1 MAPRKFRQKV
11 KQQKQS
17 QQTAKPPKRHKKQKS
32 NRSLYVSIA
41 VIAVIA
47 VVIAAIALSGLG
59 NSGGANDSP
68 SPTRIPSSPDPYA
81 NSTFVFFHTTKG
93 NFTVSLRNDMP
104 ITTGNFIDLVNRG
117 VYNGSKFHRV
127 IEGFMI
133 QGGIPADG
141 SSVPTIPD
149 EFTDTNHNYNM
160 TIAMAK
166 VGKSDGSSVPN
177 SATSQF
183 FINVADNNL
192 NETPNGAPFD
202 SEYVAF
208 GKIIY
213 GQDAVMEISKVPTD
227 ANDAPIE
234 EVTIISAKVLNP

>member
-17 QQTAKPPKRHKKQKS
+17 QQTPKPPKRHKKQKS
-32 NRSLYVSIA
+32 NRSLYASIA
-41 VIAVIA
+41 VVAVIV
-47 VVIAAIALSGLG
+47 VVIAAIVLSGLG
-59 NSGGANDSP
+59 NSGGTGGSP
-68 SPTRIPSSPDPYA
+68 SPTRIPSSSDPYA

-104 ITTGNFIDLVNRG
+104 ITTGNFINLVNRG

-183 FINVADNNL
+183 FINVADN
-192 NETPNGAPFD
+192 TYRYSTFD
-202 SEYVAF
+202 TTYVSF
-208 GKIIY
+208 GKVIF
-213 GQDAVMEISKVPTD
+213 GQDVVMEISKVPTD

-234 EVTIISAKVLNP
+234 EVTIISAKVLNA